1 VASDGP
7 VAATVGPHEGGIETL
22 PRDRFQW
29 SERGGEC
36 CCVPSFLNN
45 GSDPMKSLLPFGLC
59 LLLVCAS
66 SRVPANDAASPS
78 EVYHVG
84 VSKVE
89 ITPEYPI
96 RLNGFGF
103 RREESKGVS
112 QPIFARGLAISTS
125 AAEAPLVLLAI
136 DSLGVRM
143 EMVDE
148 VSRRLKESHQIPR
161 QNVALTFTHSH
172 CTPKVNGACDN
183 IFSTPIPPEHQQH
196 IDLYTQQLTDWLTD
210 AARQAINSRAP
221 ARLSWGEGSVDFAQN
236 RRTPGGPVDH
246 ALPLLA
252 VRNVD
257 SDSIRAI
264 YVSYACHAVVLSFD
278 QVSGDWPGY
287 AAEMLERQHP
297 GATALVSIGAGSDSN
312 PESGVVG
319 DKVEVAEAYGLQ
331 IADEVQR
338 LLKSDLKPMT
348 GSISA
353 TLNRIDLPLN
363 ELPPREQFEEM
374 AQQENQVGY
383 NARTQLARLDRG
395 EELITKIQYPVQIW
409 SFGDSLCMVFLA
421 GEVCVDYS
429 LRLKKE
435 FDRERLWLN
444 AYSNDFCSYIPSER
458 LVKEG
463 RYGGG
468 SETPYFALPTT
479 LKAGLEQL
487 IVDEVQ
493 RQVPRT
499 FQR

>member
-1 VASDGP
+1 
-7 VAATVGPHEGGIETL
+7 
-22 PRDRFQW
+22 
-29 SERGGEC
+29 
-36 CCVPSFLNN
+36 
-45 GSDPMKSLLPFGLC
+45 MKSLLPPGLC
-59 LLLVCAS
+59 LLLICAA
-66 SRVPANDAASPS
+66 SRVTANDAASPS
-78 EVYHVG
+78 GTYHVG

-125 AAEAPLVLLAI
+125 ADEAPLVLLAI

-143 EMVDE
+143 DMVDE
-148 VSRRLKESHQIPR
+148 VARRLMDSHNVPR

-183 IFSTPIPPEHQQH
+183 IFSTPIPPQHQQH
-196 IDLYTQQLTDWLTD
+196 IDRYTEELTDWLTE
-210 AARQAINSRAP
+210 AARQAIESRRP
-221 ARLSWGEGSVDFAQN
+221 ARLSWGAGSVGFAKN
-236 RRTPGGPVDH
+236 RRTPDGPVDH
-246 ALPLLA
+246 SLPVLV
-252 VRNVD
+252 VRDAD
-257 SDSIRAI
+257 SDSIRAV

-278 QVSGDWPGY
+278 LVSGDWPGY
-287 AAEMLERQHP
+287 AAEMIERQHP

-312 PESGVVG
+312 PLSGVVG
-319 DKVEVAEAYGLQ
+319 DKVEVAEGYGLQ
-331 IADEVQR
+331 IADEVTR
-338 LLKSDLKPMT
+338 LLNTDLRAVSGPIRT
-348 GSISA
+348 I
-353 TLNRIDLPLN
+353 LNRIDLPL
-363 ELPPREQFEEM
+363 EDLPTREQLEEL
-374 AQQENQVGY
+374 ARQENQVGY

-395 EELITKIQYPVQIW
+395 EELITKLEYPVQTW

-429 LRLKKE
+429 LRLKQE
-435 FDRERLWLN
+435 LDRERLWLN

-458 LVKEG
+458 LVQEG

-487 IVDEVQ
+487 IVDEVH
-493 RQVPRT
+493 RQAKRVFER
-499 FQR
+499 

>member
-1 VASDGP
+1 
-7 VAATVGPHEGGIETL
+7 
-22 PRDRFQW
+22 
-29 SERGGEC
+29 
-36 CCVPSFLNN
+36 
-45 GSDPMKSLLPFGLC
+45 MKSLLSLGLC
-59 LLLVCAS
+59 LVLFCGS
-66 SRVPANDAASPS
+66 SRISAADGGAGPGT
-78 EVYHVG
+78 YHVG

-89 ITPEYPI
+89 ITPDYPI

-112 QPIFARGLAISTS
+112 QPIFARGLAISST
-125 AAEAPLVLLAI
+125 ADAAPLVLLAI

-143 EMVDE
+143 DMVDE
-148 VSRRLKESHQIPR
+148 VARRLKVSHQVPR
-161 QNVALTFTHSH
+161 ENVALTFTHSH

-196 IDLYTQQLTDWLTD
+196 IDRYTQELTDRLTE
-210 AARQAINSRAP
+210 AARQAVDSRGT
-221 ARLSWGEGSVDFAQN
+221 ARLFWGEGSVGFAKN

-246 ALPLLA
+246 SLPVL
-252 VRNVD
+252 VIRDVD
-257 SDSIRAI
+257 SDNIRAI

-287 AAEMLERQHP
+287 TAEMIERQHP

-312 PESGVVG
+312 PLSGVVG
-319 DKVEVAEAYGLQ
+319 DKVEVAEGYGLQ
-331 IADEVQR
+331 IADEVVR
-338 LLKSDLKPMT
+338 LLETDLKPVS
-348 GSISA
+348 GPIRA

-363 ELPPREQFEEM
+363 DLPTREQFEEL

-395 EELITKIQYPVQIW
+395 EELITKLDYPIQSW
-409 SFGDSLCMVFLA
+409 SFGDSLCMVFLG

-429 LRLKKE
+429 LRLKQE
-435 FDRERLWLN
+435 LDRDRLWFN

-458 LVKEG
+458 LLKEG

-479 LKAGLEQL
+479 LKEGVEQL
-487 IVDEVQ
+487 IVDEVH

-499 FQR
+499 FKP